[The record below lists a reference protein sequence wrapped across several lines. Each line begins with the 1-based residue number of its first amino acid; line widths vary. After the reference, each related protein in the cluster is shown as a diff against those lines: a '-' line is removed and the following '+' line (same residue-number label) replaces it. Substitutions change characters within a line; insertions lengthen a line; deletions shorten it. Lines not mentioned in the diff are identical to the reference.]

1 MPVLESSLC
10 RAHYTLA
17 YSDVVRCY
25 CCARCLSPV
34 IAVEALRHLAYLSVQ
49 YEPGSTWSRRK
60 DQASYLPTYSVMRS
74 LVVLTALNAA
84 GLAMSAPPSRRQSDC
99 DATST
104 WAGWE
109 TIKHAFVL

>member
-60 DQASYLPTYSVMRS
+60 DQASYLPTYLLSHAILSRS
-74 LVVLTALNAA
+74 HRAERGGARYVGAPVAKTV
-84 GLAMSAPPSRRQSDC
+84 GL
-99 DATST
+99 
-104 WAGWE
+104 
-109 TIKHAFVL
+109 